1 MTEADANA
9 TAATESAPDAAA
21 CFATAPGVV
30 GKAFA
35 VGQHVSILGKNGLY
49 ATVGVI
55 DEILTKHCWVRIDD
69 NQGDQSNLR
78 KKFMK
83 EKLRS
88 TLSDGTREKNHVG
101 ANGAL
106 AADAPAG
113 ESLAADAWKDCG
125 EVFES

>member
-1 MTEADANA
+1 MTEANANA

-78 KKFMK
+78 KKFMN
-83 EKLRS
+83 EK
-88 TLSDGTREKNHVG
+88 KHVR